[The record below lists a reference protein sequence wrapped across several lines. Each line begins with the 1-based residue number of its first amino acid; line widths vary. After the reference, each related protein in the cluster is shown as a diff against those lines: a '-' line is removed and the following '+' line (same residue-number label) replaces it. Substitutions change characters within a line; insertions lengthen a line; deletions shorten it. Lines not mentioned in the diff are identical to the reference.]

1 MKLKE
6 SVKKSYNPHIPNIEA
21 ISGAL
26 NILSLSILIPN
37 SQYEEGDRDGID
49 IWYITIMP
57 S

>member
-6 SVKKSYNPHIPNIEA
+6 SVKKSYNPHIPNIDA
-21 ISGAL
+21 IFGAL
-26 NILSLSILIPN
+26 NILSLSIPN
-37 SQYEEGDRDGID
+37 SQCEEGARDGID